1 MRVVGTDRTA
11 VTLPAM
17 VRAEYVLE
25 APTRAVLLR
34 RGLARRCPLCGA
46 GSLFDRWVAMR
57 EVCPRCDLRFER
69 VEGHWLGAIGLNTAA
84 SAATLLVVVAVG
96 TVLTAPT
103 IPLLPLLAA
112 ATLTALVTP
121 VVFHPVSRTLW
132 TAIDL
137 AVRPIDPEE
146 LS

>member
-1 MRVVGTDRTA
+1 MRVVGTDRAA

-34 RGLARRCPLCGA
+34 RGLSRRCPLCGA
-46 GSLFDRWVAMR
+46 GSLFDRWVTMR

-84 SAATLLVVVAVG
+84 SAAALLVVVAVG
-96 TVLTAPT
+96 TLLTAPT
-103 IPLLPLLAA
+103 IPLLPLLLA